1 MSADAQKRGFTLI
14 ELLVSMAIFVTIMAG
29 VAIMFNAAVRVTKQ
43 GYQNQIAYE
52 TMRGTIDTIER
63 DLTNS
68 FVARDTGH
76 KHTFYG
82 SPIGF
87 TFIGIISTDGDSHY
101 NLGRITYVI
110 YGGNNPELTKTFEA
124 AEDEDTTQA
133 FEDDPINFTLDRT
146 TYSLLRFVEPG
157 VEDLE
162 SFPINWTSGV
172 QAFETGNTLQTEI
185 SGALTQAYDNG
196 LCRGDTDDDFL
207 VSNPALINSPEL
219 FNYPCLE
226 EVVKA
231 KKRELWLRML
241 AGDPNLPNFWTNLQV
256 RAGDIADDAFLDPAE
271 YVLAENILHI
281 ERNTTLAFDESDFVE
296 SEKRFN
302 PDNRNTYSSVN
313 ARFVRPFDAFSVNPF
328 IDPDGLD
335 LAIIE
340 PLDADHLSYNLTEAY
355 RIQDYLFTQN
365 DQNKFTHQNYFFAYR
380 EFREQN
386 RLDENGFFV
395 QEINSQ
401 GVSSYFEDGTELWE
415 SEIEARR
422 FAYWNDTRNLE
433 HNKALS
439 ASNIMINSGLNN
451 DQLPAEDII
460 STQPDI
466 IDPTLPES
474 ILIELAFF
482 YPSPYPGAPDFQK
495 VFTHTIN
502 LPTAYKR
509 KQETLWTKR
518 LRNN

>member
-29 VAIMFNAAVRVTKQ
+29 VTIMFNAAVRVTKQ

-110 YGGNNPELTKTFEA
+110 YGGSNPELTKIYEA
-124 AEDEDTTQA
+124 AEDDETTRL
-133 FEDDPINFTLDRT
+133 FETDPDFTLDRT

-172 QAFETGNTLQTEI
+172 QSFETGNTLQVELSNARTLAFE
-185 SGALTQAYDNG
+185 NG
-196 LCRGDTDDDFL
+196 LCQNNPDDPFVANDL
-207 VSNPALINSPEL
+207 DLL
-219 FNYPCLE
+219 NYPCLE
-226 EVVKA
+226 EVTKA

-241 AGDPNLPNFWTNLQV
+241 AGDPSLPDFWTILEV
-256 RAGDIADDAFLDPAE
+256 RAGDIADDPFLDPAD

-281 ERNTTLAFDESDFVE
+281 VRNKSLVLDESNYE
-296 SEKRFN
+296 EHLKTFN
-302 PDNRNTYSSVN
+302 PDNRATYSSVN
-313 ARFVRPFDAFSVNPF
+313 ANLAAPFSPYDSLDSLNPF
-328 IDPDGLD
+328 IDPFGND

-340 PLDADHLSYNLTEAY
+340 PLDPQHQNYYQTEAARLQAFISDEY
-355 RIQDYLFTQN
+355 DQD
-365 DQNKFTHQNYFFAYR
+365 KFTHQNYFFAYR
-380 EFREQN
+380 EFREQS

-395 QEINSQ
+395 PEIDSEGSPRFYENGDQ
-401 GVSSYFEDGTELWE
+401 LWE
-415 SEIEARR
+415 SEIDARR

-433 HNKALS
+433 HNTILS
-439 ASNIMINSGLNN
+439 VANTMNN
-451 DQLPAEDII
+451 GPSDIATLEQL

-466 IDPTLPES
+466 IDPALPES

-509 KQETLWTKR
+509 KQETLWTKQ